1 MTGGSHWT
9 DEEDSRLLKLKE
21 EGKSLTEMA
30 EALNRSV
37 GAINTRLVSTHG
49 FRVRKEYKKKTVH
62 YSVEGRRAWTE
73 EENNS
78 LIEWYAAGFSFTEI
92 AEELKRNERSVYAQY
107 NLLRKSGKELP
118 EVPTMPLPVRVQS
131 GDTPVEKEAELL
143 QRVIATQ
150 KEHTETLK
158 KLMSEL
164 LDVRQFV
171 RQSAPNSIL
180 VKLNRVES
188 LLRAG
193 STPLNQ
199 LGAGERLVMVIPD
212 DGEFS
217 TVVKSDRVIIKRIE

>member
-9 DEEDSRLLKLKE
+9 NEEDSHLLKLKE

-30 EALNRSV
+30 EALGRSV

-78 LIEWYAAGFSFTEI
+78 LIEWYAAGFSFDEI
-92 AEELKRNERSVYAQY
+92 AKELKRNERSVYAQY

-118 EVPTMPLPVRVQS
+118 TMPLPVQS
-131 GDTPVEKEAELL
+131 GDRLVEKEAELL
-143 QRVIATQ
+143 QKVIATQ

-199 LGAGERLVMVIPD
+199 LGAGEKLVMMIPD

-217 TVVKSDRVIIKRIE
+217 TVVKSDRVIIKRVE